1 MHYIAHMAF
10 DSAHLLKLLGKRVR
24 RLRMQQNL
32 SLQSL
37 SRGASLS
44 RRFLVEIEAGR
55 ANPSISK
62 LASLSHSLGITLRSL
77 CDLPVHT
84 IPYNRICLLGIRG
97 AGKSTLGPKLA
108 AQIGVGFQ
116 ELDNAIENKAGMP
129 TREIFEIEGRD
140 GFLKR
145 EADAVEDWLREND
158 SGVLALPG
166 SIVNHNFAY
175 ERLLSTCTTVWLSAS
190 ADAHFERVIAQG
202 DTRPLE
208 GGHSNAMKH
217 LDGLLKD
224 RTVSYE
230 CADLTVDTSTT
241 SIEHCLQQITSFLS
255 DRQQAED

>member
-1 MHYIAHMAF
+1 MAF
-10 DSAHLLKLLGKRVR
+10 DSTHLLKLLGKRVR
-24 RLRMQQNL
+24 RLRMQQNR

-37 SRGASLS
+37 STEASLS

-55 ANPSISK
+55 ANPSLSK
-62 LASLSHSLGITLRSL
+62 LAALSHSLGIALGSL

-108 AQIGVGFQ
+108 AKIGVGFQ

-129 TREIFEIEGRD
+129 TRDIFETEGRD

-145 EADAVEDWLREND
+145 EADAVEDWLRENET
-158 SGVLALPG
+158 GVLALPG
-166 SIVNHNFAY
+166 SIVSHSIAY
-175 ERLLSTCTTVWLSAS
+175 ERLLSTCTTIWLKAS

-208 GGHSNAMKH
+208 GGHSAAMKH
-217 LDGLLKD
+217 LDALLKE
-224 RTVSYE
+224 RNPAYE
-230 CADLTVDTSTT
+230 RADLTIDTSSL
-241 SIEHCLQQITSFLS
+241 SIEHSIDQIDSFLHERKNS
-255 DRQQAED
+255 DV

>member
-1 MHYIAHMAF
+1 MAF
-10 DSAHLLKLLGKRVR
+10 DSTHLLKLLGKRVR
-24 RLRMQQNL
+24 RLRMQQNR
-32 SLQSL
+32 SLQHL
-37 SRGASLS
+37 SQEASLS

-55 ANPSISK
+55 ANPSVSK
-62 LASLSHSLGITLRSL
+62 LAALSHSLGIALGSL

-166 SIVNHNFAY
+166 SIVNHGIAY

-190 ADAHFERVIAQG
+190 ADAHFERVVAQG

-217 LDGLLKD
+217 LAGLLKD
-224 RTVSYE
+224 RTASYDR
-230 CADLTVDTSTT
+230 ADLTVDTSTT
-241 SIEHCLQQITSFLS
+241 SIEHCLQQITTFLN
-255 DRQQAED
+255 DRQHADH